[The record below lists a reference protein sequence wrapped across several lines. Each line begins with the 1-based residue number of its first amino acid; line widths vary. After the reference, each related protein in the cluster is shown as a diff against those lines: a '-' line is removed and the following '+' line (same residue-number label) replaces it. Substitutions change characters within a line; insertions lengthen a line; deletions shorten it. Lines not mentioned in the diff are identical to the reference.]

1 MYLTLA
7 YRNIWRNRR
16 RTLITILSI
25 TFAVLLACIM
35 RSMQLGSYDKMIE
48 NSVRFHTGYIQ
59 IHKKGYWDDK
69 VIDNSMPMDTS
80 VIQSMTRVPG
90 VDAYVPRLES
100 FALASHGTQTKGAMV
115 MGIDPEREHQL
126 TLLKD
131 KVVEGRYLTS
141 GDEGVMIG
149 QGLAEYLKIGVG
161 DTLVLLGQGYHG
173 ASAAGLYP
181 VQGILRF
188 PLPQQN
194 DQLVY
199 LSLPTAQWLYGADN
213 MVTTV
218 ALLID
223 DPDHTEKIVRDIRS
237 QIDMEEYEVMDWK
250 ELVPELVQNIELDN
264 VSGRIMLWVL
274 YLVIGFGMF
283 GTYLMMTAERI
294 YEFGVM
300 IAVGMRRFR
309 LQGLVFLEIL
319 MMSVMGVLAGICLS
333 LPVLIYFNKN
343 PIRFPEEVGEMVET
357 FGMEPVYAF
366 SLDPVIFTN
375 QAYAIFFM
383 AIILSG
389 YPIWK
394 IQRMKVV
401 ESMRL

>member
-1 MYLTLA
+1 H
-7 YRNIWRNRR
+7 
-16 RTLITILSI
+16 S
-25 TFAVLLACIM
+25 
-35 RSMQLGSYDKMIE
+35 
-48 NSVRFHTGYIQ
+48 
-59 IHKKGYWDDK
+59 
-69 VIDNSMPMDTS
+69 
-80 VIQSMTRVPG
+80 
-90 VDAYVPRLES
+90 
-100 FALASHGTQTKGAMV
+100 
-115 MGIDPEREHQL
+115 
-126 TLLKD
+126 
-131 KVVEGRYLTS
+131 
-141 GDEGVMIG
+141 
-149 QGLAEYLKIGVG
+149 
-161 DTLVLLGQGYHG
+161 
-173 ASAAGLYP
+173 
-181 VQGILRF
+181 
-188 PLPQQN
+188 
-194 DQLVY
+194 
-199 LSLPTAQWLYGADN
+199 
-213 MVTTV
+213 
-218 ALLID
+218 
-223 DPDHTEKIVRDIRS
+223 
-237 QIDMEEYEVMDWK
+237 DMEEYEVMDWK

-264 VSGRIMLWVL
+264 VSGRSMLWVL
-274 YLVIGFGMF
+274 SLVIGFGMF

-333 LPVLIYFNKN
+333 LLVLIYFNKN

>member
-1 MYLTLA
+1 
-7 YRNIWRNRR
+7 
-16 RTLITILSI
+16 
-25 TFAVLLACIM
+25 
-35 RSMQLGSYDKMIE
+35 
-48 NSVRFHTGYIQ
+48 
-59 IHKKGYWDDK
+59 
-69 VIDNSMPMDTS
+69 
-80 VIQSMTRVPG
+80 
-90 VDAYVPRLES
+90 
-100 FALASHGTQTKGAMV
+100 MV
-115 MGIDPEREHQL
+115 MGIDPDREHEL
-126 TLLKD
+126 TLLKN
-131 KVVEGRYLTS
+131 KVVEGQYLTAKDD
-141 GDEGVMIG
+141 GAMIG
-149 QGLAEYLKIGVG
+149 QGLAEYLKIGIG

-173 ASAAGLYP
+173 ASAAGLFP
-181 VQGILRF
+181 VKGILRF

-199 LSLPTAQWLYGADN
+199 LSLPTAQWLYGSEN
-213 MVTTV
+213 MVTAI
-218 ALLID
+218 ALLVD
-223 DPDHTEKIVRDIRS
+223 DPDHTGQIVRDIRS
-237 QIDMEEYEVMDWK
+237 QMNMEEYEVMDWK

-319 MMSVMGVLAGICLS
+319 IMTVMGVLAGICLS
-333 LPVLIYFNKN
+333 LPMLVYFHNN
-343 PIRFPEEVGEMVET
+343 PIHFPDEMGDMVEK
-357 FGMEPVYAF
+357 FGIEPVYAF

-394 IQRMKVV
+394 IQRMEVV